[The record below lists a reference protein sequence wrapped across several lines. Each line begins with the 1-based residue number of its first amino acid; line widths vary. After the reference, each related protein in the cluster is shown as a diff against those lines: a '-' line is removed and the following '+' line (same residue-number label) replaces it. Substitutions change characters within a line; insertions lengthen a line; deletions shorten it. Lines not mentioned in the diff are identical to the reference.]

1 MRNIAV
7 HTNNRIFHA
16 SSGKVIINGTDATLL
31 ASFDLERKEAGL
43 PIIDTASLFER
54 ALIERLQQFP
64 DDLRIIDR
72 HKFERLVAE
81 LFSGFGYQVELSKR
95 TRDGG
100 KDITAIKHDKVGL
113 KFLIECKRP
122 DPGNP
127 VSVSTVRELYGV
139 KNDEKVSKAILVTTT
154 RFTQDAKLFSD
165 KHPWELE
172 LQDYEGIRSWIDDYL
187 KK

>member
-1 MRNIAV
+1 MRNTAI
-7 HTNNRIFHA
+7 HTSSRIFHA
-16 SSGKVIINGTDATLL
+16 GRGNVIIKGVAPTLL
-31 ASFDLERKEAGL
+31 SASFDLERKEAVQS
-43 PIIDTASLFER
+43 IIETASLFER
-54 ALIERLQQFP
+54 VLIERLQQFP

-72 HKFERLVAE
+72 HKFERLIAE

-139 KNDEKVSKAILVTTT
+139 KND
-154 RFTQDAKLFSD
+154 
-165 KHPWELE
+165 
-172 LQDYEGIRSWIDDYL
+172 
-187 KK
+187 KKSPKQSL